1 MEEQAM
7 HKTPKVN
14 EVNEFIEIASDFENP
29 LEVIREALSNSYDA
43 EATWVEI
50 EIKQDDEGRNTLI
63 IEDDGHGMNEQDLE
77 SFFDLGNSNKH
88 DAIGYKGHGTK
99 IYYKSDEIR
108 VESVKDGNQ
117 IESVME
123 QPWETLNDHELPTYS
138 IDTEETDETT
148 GTRIEVHGFRAGQ
161 GFDPEQLTYNKIE
174 HYINWKTIGGSTAW
188 HFDDDF
194 HEFEIKVTLSPQID
208 DTRKPIETTNKLKF
222 PDENLR
228 PDGEFV
234 AERMCKHFPPRE
246 LTVTLDDGR
255 EPTIEVV
262 GMVGGKEARN
272 ELPTYGKHSA
282 QFGIWLAKDHI
293 KVERYNDAIGA
304 DNEFFHFFFVANC
317 QSLELSANREKIRNK
332 SGDIYQAI
340 TNELERFM
348 TKVCQEEWY
357 KNYIARR
364 KLEDKKRSVQSQ
376 ESSLQDRL
384 VKTKEQ
390 GGLSPSNPAEVIAAL
405 ERYST
410 NGSPETVGIADFR
423 MDEEVNAIIN
433 TDDGYKNAALHAK
446 LSDFFE
452 DETPLT
458 HIDRFICWKLG
469 DLDALTKI
477 ERASYLGEP
486 IRFDFSN
493 NEVTYGD
500 KDAKTIPVLKLSDKL
515 SS

>member
-1 MEEQAM
+1 M
-7 HKTPKVN
+7 HKTPQVN
-14 EVNEFIEIASDFENP
+14 EVNEFIEIASDFEDP

-43 EATWVEI
+43 NASWVDI

-63 IEDDGHGMNEQDLE
+63 IDDDGHGMDEDDLA

-108 VESVKDGNQ
+108 VETVKDGTK

-123 QPWETLNDHELPTYS
+123 QPWETLNNRELPTYS
-138 IDTEETDETT
+138 INKEETDETS
-148 GTRIEVHGFRAGQ
+148 GTLIEVHGFRAGQ

-174 HYINWKTIGGSTAW
+174 HYIKWKTIGGSTAW
-188 HFDDDF
+188 HFADNF
-194 HEFEIKVTLSPQID
+194 HEFDISVTLSPHID
-208 DTRKPIETTNKLKF
+208 DTREKIDTTNKLEF
-222 PDENLR
+222 PDENPY

-246 LTVTLDDGR
+246 LRVTLDDGR
-255 EPTIEVV
+255 EIIIEVV
-262 GMVGGKEARN
+262 GMVAGKEARN

-304 DNEFFHFFFVANC
+304 DNEFFHFFFIANC
-317 QSLELSANREKIRNK
+317 QAIELSANREKIRNK
-332 SGDIYQAI
+332 SGDVYQAI
-340 TNELERFM
+340 TDELERFM
-348 TKVCQEEWY
+348 TKVCQNSWY
-357 KNYIARR
+357 KDYIDRR
-364 KLEDKKRSVQSQ
+364 KLEDKKRSVQTQ
-376 ESSLQDRL
+376 ESSLEERL
-384 VKTKEQ
+384 AKTKDQ

-405 ERYST
+405 ERYSA
-410 NGSPETVGIADFR
+410 NGSPETVEIADFR
-423 MDEEVNAIIN
+423 IDDEVNAILD
-433 TDDGYKNAALHAK
+433 TDEGYRSAALQVK

-469 DLDALTKI
+469 DLDALTRI
-477 ERASYLGEP
+477 ERSSYMDES
-486 IRFDFSN
+486 IRFDFQEN
-493 NEVTYGD
+493 VIRYGD
-500 KDAKTIPVLKLSDKL
+500 SDPKEIPILELNGKVS
-515 SS
+515 